1 MGSRIYVGGLPY
13 AVDEPRLGDLFTEH
27 GNVESVRVIT
37 DRVTGRSRGFG
48 FVEMASDEEAAAAI
62 EALNGSEMD
71 GRTLTV
77 NEARPLEPRF
87 DGDRFG
93 QGPGGG
99 RSDRDR
105 HRSGPRGGRS
115 GNNRNRW

>member
-1 MGSRIYVGGLPY
+1 MGSRIFVGGLPD
-13 AVDEPRLGDLFTEH
+13 AVDEPRLGDLFTAH

-37 DRVTGRSRGFG
+37 DRITGRSRGFG
-48 FVEMASDEEAAAAI
+48 FVEMASEQEATAAI

-77 NEARPLEPRF
+77 NEARPLEPRS

-93 QGPGGG
+93 SGRGGG
-99 RSDRDR
+99 RSDRGR
-105 HRSGPRGGRS
+105 RRSGPRGGR
-115 GNNRNRW
+115 GGNRNRW